1 MVRLALNVD
10 FIDRL
15 YGYYYDANAGGFTLN
30 PIIVRLPFL
39 ILPIVLYRW
48 YAKEEGEGHR
58 RFTRSD
64 ADFWIVMILIEM
76 ATAQLRNINVPLYR
90 ICLYFAFFRY
100 LAIGRVVKC
109 VEDERLRK
117 LLKAAMWGMLVIIW
131 IYQAYIQ
138 GNNAICPY
146 TSKILHIGR
155 ETFF

>member
-1 MVRLALNVD
+1 MVLCCQCGRFHAESHHCASAVPDPAHCAVPLVCQ
-10 FIDRL
+10 R
-15 YGYYYDANAGGFTLN
+15 GRGG
-30 PIIVRLPFL
+30 P
-39 ILPIVLYRW
+39 
-48 YAKEEGEGHR
+48 
-58 RFTRSD
+58 S
-64 ADFWIVMILIEM
+64 
-76 ATAQLRNINVPLYR
+76 PLYR

-146 TSKILHIGR
+146 TSEILHIGR

>member
-1 MVRLALNVD
+1 
-10 FIDRL
+10 
-15 YGYYYDANAGGFTLN
+15 
-30 PIIVRLPFL
+30 
-39 ILPIVLYRW
+39 
-48 YAKEEGEGHR
+48 
-58 RFTRSD
+58 
-64 ADFWIVMILIEM
+64 MILIEM

-100 LAIGRVVKC
+100 LVIGRVVKC